1 MRGLIIYKSK
11 YGSTEEY
18 ASWISEETGFS
29 KKSIKEVSKD
39 DINNAE
45 IIIIGS
51 PVMAGKYIIAGW
63 LKKHWHELKDKAVAF
78 YSVCATDLKDTEQIE
93 KFWVASFSDD
103 IRKAMRFF
111 MFGGRKEFDKLS
123 PVIKFMLKTVSKME
137 KDPKVKKELLMD
149 VNNMNSDF
157 IKPLIEYIDS
167 LKS

>member
-1 MRGLIIYKSK
+1 DL
-11 YGSTEEY
+11 
-18 ASWISEETGFS
+18 
-29 KKSIKEVSKD
+29 
-39 DINNAE
+39 
-45 IIIIGS
+45 
-51 PVMAGKYIIAGW
+51 
-63 LKKHWHELKDKAVAF
+63 F